1 MRHLEYILIRVF
13 TMGSFTAGTTFM
25 KPSEVKKTTFLID
38 AENLVLGR
46 LAAEVAKILRGKH
59 RAGFT
64 PFIDTGDNVIIIN
77 ADKVAVTGKKLD
89 QDMFYWHTNHPGG
102 IKERSKGQIL
112 DGKYPERLI
121 KNAITR
127 MMPKESPLARK
138 QLKSL
143 RVYAGGDHPHAAQ
156 NPVTLELATKNIKN
170 KRG

>member
-1 MRHLEYILIRVF
+1 
-13 TMGSFTAGTTFM
+13 
-25 KPSEVKKTTFLID
+25 
-38 AENLVLGR
+38 
-46 LAAEVAKILRGKH
+46 
-59 RAGFT
+59 
-64 PFIDTGDNVIIIN
+64 
-77 ADKVAVTGKKLD
+77 
-89 QDMFYWHTNHPGG
+89 MFYWHTNHPGG